1 MRMTIRQKKMAMSN
15 LALALDKCMKK
26 QLDKPAVA
34 THLPAAQVFNQ
45 QRRDLMKLHTNNVMA
60 IEVLHSYLMQLK
72 AIVEVFPVSKG
83 GLDVDFQWHNSFE
96 DADFAKQASVAFE
109 EAAVFFNMGAVLT
122 TLASLSTR
130 GTADG
135 LKVSHGY
142 FRNAVA
148 IYSHL
153 RRTLAP
159 MLVKPLTNDLCPEG
173 LDLCHATCVAQAQE
187 CFYERACML
196 SSNLALRAKI
206 AAGSAT
212 CYKTMLRCSKP
223 AGTLSKQLHPTW
235 RIFASFGVC
244 IYQASSCYEM
254 GASMYPIAPADDL
267 EAEVTCPD
275 DSKVGEAL
283 GYLQSAQR
291 HLDAAKKEL
300 KAFDKY
306 VKDPELHK
314 KAVDLEELLSRHLR
328 ITTSDNQVVYFQ
340 KVPEEAAL
348 PEIESKVVVKEPSI
362 EEVLAELVPADKP
375 FARPFQALIDACSE
389 ANLVRGSSG
398 GMAAAPEPAA
408 AVKGGKGVDDALL
421 SQMVDMGFDSKKSA
435 AALKKTKNDLN
446 AAVAELTK

>member
-340 KVPEEAAL
+340 KG
-348 PEIESKVVVKEPSI
+348 
-362 EEVLAELVPADKP
+362 
-375 FARPFQALIDACSE
+375 ARPSSRARGREGGGYSWHATQLHSRTRARTHESAPVSLLLCAQCRRRPRSLRSRLAPPFSSTRARAHTRLLCS
-389 ANLVRGSSG
+389 RWWRRRQRRR
-398 GMAAAPEPAA
+398 AAS
-408 AVKGGKGVDDALL
+408 VYCG
-421 SQMVDMGFDSKKSA
+421 QSA
-435 AALKKTKNDLN
+435 GNTTGPQCAQR
-446 AAVAELTK
+446 